1 MHQKHEHVCNMRWL
15 DGVEGGNVKAMKY
28 LKPTNMKKSGAPLV
42 SCTRNMRW
50 PDAVAIEGGNLGQ

>member
-1 MHQKHEHVCNMRWL
+1 MRWL

-42 SCTRNMRW
+42 SCTRNMTW